1 MASALKIRQLR
12 RIIVAYAVNRLGTWV
27 GIVALMVA
35 VFDHTHSAVAVA
47 VVLVAAQALPAF
59 AVPPLIAR
67 VEASRRRGELSGL
80 YFFEALATTALAVLF
95 WHFWL
100 PAVVLLVALDGTAAR
115 AANALLRTEVART
128 AREHVLSEG
137 APDPGEAESPE
148 RLQEAHD
155 RAEREA
161 NAALNVAFSLSFVL
175 GPVLAGI
182 LVAAAGAP
190 AALLIDAGSFVICGA
205 LLFDL
210 RPRVAEAAGNTVR
223 RRLSAA
229 WRAIQEIPTLRGLLV
244 AEAIA
249 FVFFEAG
256 APIEI
261 SYAKSTLRAGDRG
274 FGLLLSAW
282 GVGTVLGSVV
292 FARSIKRPLGYLLSA
307 GTLAVGFAYIGFS
320 AAPSL
325 AVAAIAALVGG
336 IGNGMELPSL
346 FSIVQR
352 LAPKQLHGQMMGA
365 VESLSALCP
374 AIGLP
379 LGGLLVELGSPRSAF
394 LLVGAG
400 TAAAA
405 LALFRLSRPSRTAAE
420 AGQRP
425 APAASAGDT
434 AQEPAQ

>member
-1 MASALKIRQLR
+1 
-12 RIIVAYAVNRLGTWV
+12 
-27 GIVALMVA
+27 
-35 VFDHTHSAVAVA
+35 
-47 VVLVAAQALPAF
+47 
-59 AVPPLIAR
+59 
-67 VEASRRRGELSGL
+67 
-80 YFFEALATTALAVLF
+80 
-95 WHFWL
+95 
-100 PAVVLLVALDGTAAR
+100 
-115 AANALLRTEVART
+115 
-128 AREHVLSEG
+128 
-137 APDPGEAESPE
+137 
-148 RLQEAHD
+148 
-155 RAEREA
+155 
-161 NAALNVAFSLSFVL
+161 
-175 GPVLAGI
+175 
-182 LVAAAGAP
+182 
-190 AALLIDAGSFVICGA
+190 
-205 LLFDL
+205 
-210 RPRVAEAAGNTVR
+210 
-223 RRLSAA
+223 
-229 WRAIQEIPTLRGLLV
+229 LLV